1 MKILFY
7 IGNLKKGGA
16 ERVVATLSNN
26 LINNNDITII
36 TTTDEPVE
44 YKLNNKINLIPL
56 KDFLDNKNQISKNI
70 YYLKKLNKYIKSIK
84 PDIIL
89 GFLPEPSYRLLMLK
103 PLIKAPIIISDRNDP
118 KVEYHSLKNRVL
130 MKLLYRKASGF
141 VFQTKEA
148 QNYFSN
154 KIRNK
159 SVVIPNPVDDKFLN
173 TNYTGNNSKEFVNVG
188 RLNSQKNQIFLI
200 ESFKEIIKKY
210 PDYKLLIYG
219 EGELHSELN
228 DYIKNNKLEKNIKL
242 CGKVDNIEDILKT
255 KKAFILSSKYEG
267 MPNALMEAMSIG
279 IPSISTDCPC
289 GGPRELI
296 INDENGLL
304 IENYNKEQL
313 INAIIKIIENDKI
326 CDKLSENAKKTMKKY
341 STDKITKKW
350 LEFMKEVYKN
360 EKNN

>member
-26 LINNNDITII
+26 LINSNDITII

-44 YKLNNKINLIPL
+44 YELNNKINLIPL

-118 KVEYHSLKNRVL
+118 KVEYKSLKNRVL

-148 QNYFSN
+148 KNYFSN
-154 KIRNK
+154 KIKNK

-173 TNYTGNNSKEFVNVG
+173 TNYTGSKSKEFVNVG
-188 RLNSQKNQIFLI
+188 RLNAQKNQMFLI

-219 EGELHSELN
+219 DGELHSKLN
-228 DYIKNNKLEKNIKL
+228 DYINNNKLERNIKL
-242 CGKVDNIEDILKT
+242 CGKVDNIEDILKN

-267 MPNALMEAMSIG
+267 MPNALMEAMAVG
-279 IPSISTDCPC
+279 LPCISTNCPC
-289 GGPRELI
+289 GGPKELI
-296 INDENGLL
+296 DGNKNGLL
-304 IENYNKEQL
+304 VENNNKEELTSSICRLIEDNNICRQL
-313 INAIIKIIENDKI
+313 SKNARDKMQEYNCDKI
-326 CDKLSENAKKTMKKY
+326 VN
-341 STDKITKKW
+341 KW
-350 LEFMKEVYKN
+350 FDFMKEVCNN